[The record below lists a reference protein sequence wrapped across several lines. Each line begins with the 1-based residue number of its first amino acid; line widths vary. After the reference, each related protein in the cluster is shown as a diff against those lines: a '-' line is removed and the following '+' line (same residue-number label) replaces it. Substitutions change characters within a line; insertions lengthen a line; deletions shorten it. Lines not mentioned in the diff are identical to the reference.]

1 MPFPGGRRIALAC
14 LAALSQLAC
23 GPAEGRGPDR
33 YGRFQPVDG
42 GWRLIDRVTHRIP
55 VAHCE
60 IRVPTAR
67 ALPDPITG
75 PDRGD
80 LLSVSVVTGVTSES
94 AAFDKTDSREVDGWR
109 VWLWREIAN
118 ASHALGTSRLVVQVD
133 WPDAGGLRRE
143 AAEVFD
149 LPRLD
154 AEAPWRW
161 TPWRR
166 ADAMIDDEHAWHV
179 AMRRDEGPANAP
191 PPEHPFEVRCRTV
204 LVDEPV
210 VPAADEDPE
219 IPRPEPD
226 PDNAGPPAVGP

>member
-1 MPFPGGRRIALAC
+1 MTLPDGRRIALAC

-33 YGRFQPVDG
+33 CGRLKPVDG
-42 GWRLIDRVTHRIP
+42 RSWLVERVSQRIP
-55 VAHCE
+55 VAHRE

-67 ALPDPITG
+67 AQPNPIIG

-94 AAFDKTDSREVDGWR
+94 ASFDKTDSRLADGWR
-109 VWLWREIAN
+109 VWLWRDLAD
-118 ASHALGTSRLVVQVD
+118 ASRALGTSRRVFEIR
-133 WPDAGGLRRE
+133 WPEAGGLRRE
-143 AAEVFD
+143 VAEVFD

-161 TPWRR
+161 NPWRR
-166 ADAMIDDEHAWHV
+166 ADALIDDEHAWHV
-179 AMRRDEGPANAP
+179 ALRREEGLASAS
-191 PPEHPFEVRCRTV
+191 PPEHPFEVRCRTM

-210 VPAADEDPE
+210 VPAAEEDPE
-219 IPRPEPD
+219 ILRPEP
-226 PDNAGPPAVGP
+226 